1 MELILKI
8 AWRNIKR
15 HKGKSFIIGV
25 ILFLGALL
33 MTLGNGVI
41 SGMDKGIE
49 SNIINGFMGDIA
61 IISEKEKTDSILMKM
76 YGESIETIP
85 NYKEIKAILLKENYI
100 ESFIPV
106 GKNMVMVLSED
117 DGDPWYMYILG
128 VDFKE
133 YKKMFKGNIY
143 AIEGRL
149 LKDDEPGILVPAFM
163 RNELYTRM
171 NIWMIPENSKLVEDN
186 LSDDARPYKDE
197 LSLKTNAVFMGAR
210 NDSSTSD
217 IRLAVKGIIKYRALN
232 TFWGHFPITDIESYR
247 NCMGYFSASE
257 LAVSI
262 SKDTQ
267 KLLDAEAEN
276 LDAMFGRDSL
286 IVSDTGSSDIGSID
300 FKKKELTTKTG
311 LDLESGIY
319 NCVFVK
325 LKDSSRLERSVNML
339 NAKFKQAG
347 MGIRAVTWKKASG
360 FIGSM
365 AVLIKGALFVFVM
378 ILFFVAIIIIVNTL
392 TMAALERTTEIGMMR
407 AVGARK
413 SFIGGMFLGE
423 TVILSGIFGG
433 LGFILGIIIVNIIP
447 LLQITTSNDLLQL
460 LYGGDTFK
468 PFLSFFDMLFVII
481 QLALVTIITV
491 LYPVKVANS
500 ITPLDA
506 IARE

>member
-1 MELILKI
+1 MGLILKI

-15 HKGKSFIIGV
+15 HKGKSLIIGV

-41 SGMDKGIE
+41 SGMNEGLE

-61 IISEKEKTDSILMKM
+61 IISNKEKSDNILLKM
-76 YGESIETIP
+76 YGEAINTIP
-85 NYKEIKAILLKENYI
+85 NYKDIKSVLLKESYI
-100 ESFIPV
+100 DSFIPV
-106 GKNMVMVLSED
+106 GKNMALVLNED
-117 DGDPWYMYILG
+117 DGDPWFMYIIG

-133 YKKMFKGNIY
+133 YRKMFKDNIF
-143 AIEGRL
+143 AMEGHL
-149 LKDDEPGILVPAFM
+149 FNDDEPGIMVPVKM
-163 RNELYTRM
+163 REELYTRM
-171 NIWMIPENSKLVEDN
+171 NIWMIPENSKINEKN
-186 LSDDARPYKDE
+186 LSDDAKPYKNE
-197 LSLKTNAVFMGAR
+197 LLLKTNAVFMGSR

-217 IRLAVKGIIKYRALN
+217 IRLGIKGIIKYKALN
-232 TFWGHFPITDIESYR
+232 TFWGHFSITDIESYR

-257 LAVSI
+257 LTVNI
-262 SKDTQ
+262 SKAKQ
-267 KLLDAEAEN
+267 KLLASESDN
-276 LDAMFGRDSL
+276 LDAMFGKDSM
-286 IVSDTGSSDIGSID
+286 IVGDTGSSDIGSIN
-300 FKKKELTTKTG
+300 FKRKELSTKTG
-311 LDLESGIY
+311 VDLESGIY

-325 LKDSSRLERSVNML
+325 LKDSGRLDKSVDEL

-347 MGIRAVTWKKASG
+347 LDVHAATWKKATG

-365 AVLIKGALFVFVM
+365 AVIIKGALFIFVM
-378 ILFFVAIIIIVNTL
+378 LLFFVAIIIIVNTL
-392 TMAALERTTEIGMMR
+392 TMAAIERTTEIGMMR

-447 LLQITTSNDLLQL
+447 IFQITTSNDLLQL

-468 PFLSFFDMLFVII
+468 PFLSLFDMLLVIM
-481 QLALVTIITV
+481 QLAIVTIVTV
-491 LYPVKVANS
+491 LYPIKVANG